1 MLLRSDVIAGKSA
14 NSAKSE
20 TVKMRRVGR
29 VGTLRRISPLI
40 SSNILLILLNVGDS
54 IQQWNQRQMVQFNFV
69 PGAVQERNPELVF
82 DASSLQALYGLAQ
95 AT

>member
-20 TVKMRRVGR
+20 TVKMGR
-29 VGTLRRISPLI
+29 VGTLRKIPPLI

-82 DASSLQALYGLAQ
+82 HASSLQALYSLAQ